1 MTNKPCYFH
10 SFRHKFVTELSR
22 SGLPD
27 GVITKIVGWD
37 DPSMCQVY
45 NDREIDEELSQYF
58 DENGIKTQAPP
69 DLSTL

>member
-45 NDREIDEELSQYF
+45 NDREIDEELGQYF
-58 DENGIKTQAPP
+58 DETGIKAQAPP